1 MPGMTDKPKR
11 KITKQAPKRAIG
23 AGKKTEPGTS
33 KQSTADRRFA
43 FIEAYLTNGGNGL
56 QAAVTA
62 GFSPNSAGVTAC
74 NLLKHPKVLA
84 ELTKRR
90 EALAE
95 KIGLTTER
103 TLMEVARIAYSDPRK
118 FYNTDGSLKSILELD
133 DDCAATIAS
142 VEWDEV
148 KADGVVVGMT
158 RKLKQ
163 WDKNAALEKA
173 MKFHGAYERDNAQ
186 PNAALAQAVKDA
198 ASINAL
204 KAAFAKRLG
213 RA

>member
-1 MPGMTDKPKR
+1 
-11 KITKQAPKRAIG
+11 
-23 AGKKTEPGTS
+23 
-33 KQSTADRRFA
+33 
-43 FIEAYLTNGGNGL
+43 
-56 QAAVTA
+56 
-62 GFSPNSAGVTAC
+62 
-74 NLLKHPKVLA
+74 
-84 ELTKRR
+84 
-90 EALAE
+90 
-95 KIGLTTER
+95 
-103 TLMEVARIAYSDPRK
+103 MEVARIAYSDPRK
-118 FYNTDGSLKSILELD
+118 FYNADGSLKSILELD

-142 VEWDEV
+142 VS
-148 KADGVVVGMT
+148 GTVVGMT

-198 ASINAL
+198 ASINPL

>member
-1 MPGMTDKPKR
+1 MPRMTDKPKP
-11 KITKQAPKRAIG
+11 KTAKAPKGAKG
-23 AGKKTEPGTS
+23 AGKKNEPGTS
-33 KQSTADRRFA
+33 KQSAADRRFA
-43 FIEAYLTNGGNGL
+43 FIDAYLTNGGNGL
-56 QAAVTA
+56 RAAISA

-74 NLLKHPKVLA
+74 NLLKHPKVLV
-84 ELTKRR
+84 ELNARR
-90 EALAE
+90 EELAE

-103 TLMEVARIAYSDPRK
+103 TLREVARIAYSDPRK
-118 FYNTDGSLKSILELD
+118 FYNKDGSLKSILELD

-148 KADGVVVGMT
+148 KADGAVIGLT

-173 MKFHGAYERDNAQ
+173 MKFHGAYQKDNEQ

-198 ASINAL
+198 ASIDPL

-213 RA
+213 RT